1 MVILITILTGGCYM
15 HISEGILPLSWA
27 LFWGGASFIVL
38 SIALKKVKTTIE
50 KKPEKKAFF
59 VLITALIFLFSAI
72 PVPVP
77 FAGTCSHP
85 VGVGVGVLTLG
96 LSGSIIAGFIV
107 LLLQALFLAHG
118 GISSLGANV
127 FSMAIAGSFFAY
139 LTLLLL
145 KSTNLPLFIKG
156 FLVGLIADWMT
167 YLTTALQLALALK
180 GEEPFSSLF
189 LKILLAFIPI
199 QTPISILEGIITAS
213 LALALAKRRK
223 ELLEVSV

>member
-1 MVILITILTGGCYM
+1 M

-27 LFWGGASFIVL
+27 LIWSGASLTVIAY
-38 SIALKKVKTTIE
+38 ALKAI
-50 KKPEKKAFF
+50 KKSFEINSEKKAFF

-72 PVPVP
+72 PIPVP

-96 LSGSIIAGFIV
+96 LWGSIVAGFIV

-118 GISSLGANV
+118 GITSLGANV

-145 KSTNLPLFIKG
+145 KKTNLSLFFKG
-156 FLVGLIADWMT
+156 FLIGLIADWMT
-167 YLTTALQLALALK
+167 YVTTAFQLALALK
-180 GEEPFSSLF
+180 GEELFSSFF

-199 QTPISILEGIITAS
+199 QGPLSILEGLITSS
-213 LALALAKRRK
+213 LAVALAKRRK
-223 ELLEVSV
+223 DLLEGAV